1 MENVSASPS
10 ASVALKEATLVAPSS
25 TTKLPG
31 SARTGARL
39 GTAGADAP
47 PPPPPPHE
55 TMPNIE
61 AIAADR
67 KIKLVGFA
75 FISTALNFG
84 AATITLTNGVVYE
97 RKLMFC
103 AKLIHH
109 TAQL

>member
-31 SARTGARL
+31 SVRTGARL
-39 GTAGADAP
+39 GTAGADA
-47 PPPPPPHE
+47 PPPHE

-84 AATITLTNGVVYE
+84 AVTITLTHGVVYE